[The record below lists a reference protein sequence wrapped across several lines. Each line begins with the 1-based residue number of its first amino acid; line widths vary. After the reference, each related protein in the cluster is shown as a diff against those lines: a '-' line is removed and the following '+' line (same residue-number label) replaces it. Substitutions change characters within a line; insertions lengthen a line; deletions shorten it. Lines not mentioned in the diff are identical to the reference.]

1 MARIPPAYLGTLA
14 VVLKLA
20 KQMPASREPSTGND
34 AVPSAD
40 AQTPTDAEAKA
51 PPDAAALVGE
61 IFDEAAAEGDCTAA
75 VASLRAAHATG
86 GAEWKPER
94 LLHLID
100 AATKVDDEAK
110 AP

>member
-1 MARIPPAYLGTLA
+1 
-14 VVLKLA
+14 
-20 KQMPASREPSTGND
+20 MPD
-34 AVPSAD
+34 AD

-61 IFDEAAAEGDCTAA
+61 IFDEAAAGGDCTAA

-86 GAEWKPER
+86 GAQWKPER
-94 LLHLID
+94 LLGLIAD
-100 AATKVDDEAK
+100 ATQGDDEAK

>member
-1 MARIPPAYLGTLA
+1 
-14 VVLKLA
+14 
-20 KQMPASREPSTGND
+20 MPN
-34 AVPSAD
+34 AD

-75 VASLRAAHATG
+75 VASLRVAHATG
-86 GAEWKPER
+86 GSQWKPER
-94 LLHLID
+94 LLALID
-100 AATKVDDEAK
+100 TATKADDEAK